1 MTSDIIK
8 GKWHQ
13 LKGKVRSQWGRL
25 TDDELDVIDGESE
38 RLVGLLQERYGYARD
53 RAKREVDQFLDRE
66 ARV

>member
-38 RLVGLLQERYGYARD
+38 RLVGLLQEHYGYARD
-53 RAKREVDQFLDRE
+53 RAKREVDQFFDRE
-66 ARV
+66 ARL